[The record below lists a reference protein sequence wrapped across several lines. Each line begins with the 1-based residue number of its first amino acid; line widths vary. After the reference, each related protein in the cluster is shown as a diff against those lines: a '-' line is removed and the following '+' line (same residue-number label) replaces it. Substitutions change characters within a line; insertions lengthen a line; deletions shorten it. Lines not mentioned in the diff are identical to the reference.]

1 MVDVASTL
9 PQNDSSLICATVG
22 GSSVMFLILYKI
34 FKTRYIIS
42 LYSLNDKLI
51 DVICY
56 IMLRSQLRFPIISVL
71 KSSIKRTELIL
82 ARIVTSA
89 ARVLYLFGDCVVHLI
104 RYTNKACNLR

>member
-42 LYSLNDKLI
+42 PYSLNDKLI
-51 DVICY
+51 DV
-56 IMLRSQLRFPIISVL
+56 MLRSQLRFPIISVL

-89 ARVLYLFGDCVVHLI
+89 ARVLYIFGDCVVHLI
-104 RYTNKACNLR
+104 HYTNKACNLR